1 VRRFKIGAAARDRL
15 GRRHR
20 APNVVSVLDT
30 EHGRI
35 QIRRH
40 GSHLDGTRL
49 LLAPTD
55 RHRLTSDVAALIRT
69 VVEAAAAQR

>member
-1 VRRFKIGAAARDRL
+1 MRRFKIGAAARDRI

-20 APNVVSVLDT
+20 ARDVVSVLDT

-35 QIRRH
+35 QIRRR
-40 GSHLDGTRL
+40 GSHTDGARL

-55 RHRLTSDVAALIRT
+55 TQRLNSDVAALIRT
-69 VVEAAAAQR
+69 VVEAPAS